1 MKRVLYIFRF
11 VMFLTIISLVGKVAF
26 MLYNAGE
33 HCTLQNIFNILWA
46 GLTFDLSVAAFLTVP
61 VWLVTAFSL
70 RYPKMRLRAILS
82 PYLVLVL
89 LFVIIVTVGDIVM
102 YHHWKFK
109 VDASIFNYMS
119 SPGSA
124 GASAPMWYIVT
135 CLSSAAILF
144 IGTSVAAIL
153 MTPKRVMEEG
163 SGVNRTNFLATGA
176 LLAFTVWGLSGQ
188 RCTEA
193 SVFEFQPIVLNHA
206 AVNTPGHMLHSLWI
220 YHRAPEKQVRSMK
233 DVVCDDLMQGL
244 YPEQM
249 DDITDT
255 LLTTTRPN
263 VLTIQLES
271 FGASFVETLGGAE
284 GVTPELCRWMRQG
297 VNFTNAW
304 SNSFRT
310 DRGTVS
316 ALSGYLSYPTYSL
329 MMEDDCLGHFPSLA
343 STLAALGYKTD
354 YLYGGHS
361 ENMNKRAYLLASGFQ
376 TIWDISNL
384 DVAEEERDAWGA
396 NDSISF
402 QRLYNILTTRKDSAW
417 YFGYQSISSHEPWT
431 VPYHK
436 LENEVY
442 NAFAY
447 TDHCLGAFLDSLS
460 HTPVWEN
467 LVVIIFADH
476 GSMYQLDYQHPMF
489 FRMPLLMVGG
499 AVKQPK
505 TYNMFVS
512 QSDMVG
518 TLLAQ
523 MQISRKDYPWSRNV
537 LSKNYT
543 YPFVYAT
550 YPSGMLY
557 ADSTGVTMMD
567 LQSGCVVYS
576 DGDEA
581 DSRVQRTKAILQRS
595 YDKLREINIEH

>member
-11 VMFLTIISLVGKVAF
+11 VMFLTVLALVGKVVF

-33 HCTLQNIFNILWA
+33 QCTWGNVFNVLLT
-46 GLTFDLSVAAFLTVP
+46 GLPLDFSVAALLTLP
-61 VWLVTAFSL
+61 VWVVAAFSL
-70 RYPKMRLRAILS
+70 RYTKMPLRAILS
-82 PYLVLVL
+82 PYLILAVLFFVLV
-89 LFVIIVTVGDIVM
+89 TAGDIVM

-109 VDASIFNYMS
+109 LDASIFNYMS
-119 SPGSA
+119 SPGAA
-124 GASAPMWYIVT
+124 GASAPAVYIVV
-135 CLSSAAILF
+135 CISSAVIVMLAAI
-144 IGTSVAAIL
+144 VAAIL
-153 MTPKRVMEEG
+153 MTPKRINEEG
-163 SGVNRTNFLATGA
+163 HGVARTNFLATGA
-176 LLAFTVWGLSGQ
+176 LLAFTVWGITGHRS
-188 RCTEA
+188 TEA

-206 AVNTPGHMLHSLWI
+206 AVNPVGHMMHSFWI
-220 YHRAPEKQVRSMK
+220 YMQAPDRQFRSMT
-233 DVVCDDLMQGL
+233 DEECNQLMQDL
-244 YPEQM
+244 YPKGA

-284 GVTPELCRWMRQG
+284 NVTPELCRWMQQG

-304 SNSFRT
+304 ANSFRT

-329 MMEDDCLGHFPSLA
+329 MMEDDCLGRFPSLA
-343 STLAALGYKTD
+343 NTLAELGYRTD
-354 YLYGGHS
+354 YMYGGNS
-361 ENMNKRAYLLASGFQ
+361 DGMNKRKYLCASGFQ
-376 TIWDISNL
+376 HIWDIRNL
-384 DVAEEERDAWGA
+384 DVPQQEQDAWGA

-402 QRLYNILTTRKDSAW
+402 QRLFQKITARTDSAW
-417 YFGYQSISSHEPWT
+417 YFGHQTLSSHEPWD
-431 VPYHK
+431 VPYHR
-436 LENEVY
+436 LDNEVY

-447 TDHCLGAFLDSLS
+447 TDHCLGVFLDSLS
-460 HTPVWEN
+460 RTPVWDN

-499 AVKQPK
+499 AVREPK
-505 TYNMFVS
+505 TLDMFVS
-512 QSDMVG
+512 QSDIVA

-523 MQISRKDYPWSRNV
+523 MQISGEAYPWSRNV
-537 LSKNYT
+537 LSKHYT

-550 YPSGMLY
+550 YPAGMLY

-567 LQSGCVVYS
+567 LQSGSVVYS
-576 DGDEA
+576 EGEEGT
-581 DSRVQRTKAILQRS
+581 RVRRTKAILQRS
-595 YDKLREINIEH
+595 YDQLKEINIGN

>member
-1 MKRVLYIFRF
+1 
-11 VMFLTIISLVGKVAF
+11 MFLTIISLVGKVVF

-33 HCTLQNIFNILWA
+33 HCTLQNILSVLWA
-46 GLTFDLSVAAFLTVP
+46 GLTFDLSVAAFLSLP
-61 VWLVTAFSL
+61 VWIVTAFSL
-70 RYPKMRLRAILS
+70 HYPKMRLRAILS
-82 PYLVLVL
+82 PYLVLAL
-89 LFVIIVTVGDIVM
+89 LFMVIVTAGDIVM

-109 VDASIFNYMS
+109 LDASIFNYMS

-135 CLSSAAILF
+135 CISSAVLVLL
-144 IGTSVAAIL
+144 GTIVAAVM
-153 MTPKRVMEEG
+153 MTPKRIMEEG
-163 SGVNRTNFLATGA
+163 GGINRTNFLATGA
-176 LLAFTVWGLSGQ
+176 LLLFTVWGLGAQ

-193 SVFEFQPIVLNHA
+193 SVYEFQPIVLNHA
-206 AVNTPGHMLHSLWI
+206 AVNTAGHMLHSLWI
-220 YHRAPEKQVRSMK
+220 YQQAPKKQFRSMK
-233 DVVCDDLMQGL
+233 DEECDALMQDL

-255 LLTTTRPN
+255 LFTTTRPN

-271 FGASFVETLGGAE
+271 FGASFIETLGGAK
-284 GVTPELCRWMRQG
+284 GVTPHLCHWMQQG

-304 SNSFRT
+304 ASSFRT

-329 MMEDDCLGHFPSLA
+329 MMEDDCLGNFPSLA
-343 STLAALGYKTD
+343 STLAAEGYGTE
-354 YLYGGHS
+354 YLYGGDS
-361 ENMNKRAYLLASGFQ
+361 ENMNKRKYLLASGFQ
-376 TIWDISNL
+376 KVWDINNI
-384 DVAEEERDAWGA
+384 DVPQEERDAWGA

-402 QRLYNILTTRKDSAW
+402 QRLYDMLIKKKDSAW
-417 YFGYQSISSHEPWT
+417 YFSYQSVSSHEPWT

-447 TDHCLGAFLDSLS
+447 TDHCLGIFLDSLS

-499 AVKQPK
+499 AVKEPK
-505 TYNMFVS
+505 TYKMFVS

-518 TLLAQ
+518 TLLPQ
-523 MQISRKDYPWSRNV
+523 MQISRKDYLWSRNV
-537 LSKNYT
+537 LSCNYR
-543 YPFVYAT
+543 YPFVYST
-550 YPSGMLY
+550 YPSGMLF

-576 DGDEA
+576 DGEEG
-581 DSRVQRTKAILQRS
+581 DSRMLKTKAILQRS
-595 YDKLREINIEH
+595 YDKLKEINIDN

>member
-1 MKRVLYIFRF
+1 
-11 VMFLTIISLVGKVAF
+11 MFLTIISLVGKVAF

-33 HCTLQNIFNILWA
+33 YCTLQNIFSVLWE
-46 GLTFDLSVAAFLTVP
+46 GLPLDLSIAALLSLP
-61 VWLVTAFSL
+61 VWVVTAFSL
-70 RYPKMRLRAILS
+70 RNPKMSLRAILS
-82 PYLVLVL
+82 PYLVILPV
-89 LFVIIVTVGDIVM
+89 FMVIVTVGDIVM

-109 VDASIFNYMS
+109 LDACIFNYMS

-135 CLSSAAILF
+135 CLSLAVILILGAVIAAF
-144 IGTSVAAIL
+144 L
-153 MTPKRVMEEG
+153 MTPKRVMEDG
-163 SGVNRTNFLATGA
+163 RGINRTNFLATGA
-176 LLAFTVWGLSGQ
+176 LLAFTAWGITGQ

-193 SVFEFQPIVLNHA
+193 SVFEFEPIVLNHA
-206 AVNTPGHMLHSLWI
+206 AVNTAGHMLHSLWI
-220 YHRAPEKQVRSMK
+220 YQQAPEKQLRSMK
-233 DVVCDDLMQGL
+233 DDECDALMQNL

-255 LLTTTRPN
+255 LLTTNRPN

-284 GVTPELCRWMRQG
+284 GVAPELCKWMQRG

-329 MMEDDCLGHFPSLA
+329 MMEDDCLGNFPSLA

-354 YLYGGHS
+354 YLYGGNS
-361 ENMNKRAYLLASGFQ
+361 ENMNKRKYLLSSGFQ
-376 TIWDISNL
+376 KVWDISDI
-384 DVAEEERDAWGA
+384 DVPEEERDAWGA

-402 QRLYNILTTRKDSAW
+402 QRLYSILTTKKDSAW
-417 YFGYQSISSHEPWT
+417 YFAYQSISSHEPWN
-431 VPYHK
+431 VPYHR
-436 LENEVY
+436 LDNEVY

-447 TDHCLGAFLDSLS
+447 TDHCLGTFLDSLS
-460 HTPVWEN
+460 QTPVWEN

-499 AVKQPK
+499 AVKEPK
-505 TYNMFVS
+505 VYNMLVS
-512 QSDMVG
+512 QSDLVA

-523 MQISRKDYPWSRNV
+523 MQISSKDFPWSRNV
-537 LSKNYT
+537 LSKNYS
-543 YPFVYAT
+543 YPFVYST
-550 YPSGMLY
+550 YPSGMLF

-576 DGDEA
+576 EGEEGNT
-581 DSRVQRTKAILQRS
+581 RMLRTKAILQRS
-595 YDKLREINIEH
+595 YDKLTEIKAPSDSPKGGEKI